1 MRKLM
6 FWAASYVKLRWYER
20 FVSLFVAIILIS
32 SLSIFENYWWPES
45 FKIAYYTLGAAA
57 LIDMLLPLK
66 GRILR
71 LLLQFAATVFI
82 TFRFAR
88 MEWSAAPSADSGE
101 WGWWFRETM
110 AGLHPF
116 LWIGLSLLAIHWLF
130 TRWTVSRPRMF
141 GFIGASILILTIA
154 DSFTPIWLWDNVAVV
169 IFVGLA
175 WLVMNHLDRLQRT
188 HPESLKELLEYPVRV
203 FTPAVIV
210 LSVLFIIALNV
221 PSISPLLQDP
231 YTIWK
236 KARGEEVHVF
246 LGEKALPRDD
256 ILTPE
261 GNSSSGYS
269 RNDEVLGGGFDYDFS
284 PMMTVST
291 SQRSYWRGETLG
303 EYTGQGWRNTLFI
316 ESERVVPAMSLSDGG
331 GREKAQLTEVHQV
344 VTLEREDAYPVLFG
358 AAPVSKVKWINS
370 ETEAVMSNAMRWSPD
385 RWELQWNEAL
395 PYPKTYSITSAVVT
409 LDEQGLRTAKAVL
422 PAGLSQYYLGLPA
435 ELPDRVRELAED
447 ISADGTTDYDRAKL
461 IETYLRQN
469 YIYNNKPDLSKLS
482 GNTTDFVD
490 GFLFELQEGYCDY
503 FSTAM
508 AVMARSIG
516 LPSRWVKGF
525 TPGSLP
531 VDRYGPPGESM
542 LDGER
547 YNPTGAGTYT
557 VRNSDAHSWVE
568 IYFEGFGWI
577 PFEPTSGFRFPYVS
591 PEGEELDLTLPE
603 ADQSETPEAAVKT
616 TSAPS
621 RVWGI
626 VSLIVLVIAAAAW
639 LIVKRRQMAT
649 AWFKIRHGNLNT
661 NEQIVMEANRL
672 IRFCKKRGMK
682 REEHETLREA
692 VARWSQSQRRLQED
706 FRAVLDGFEKAKYG
720 QTGATRE
727 EVERYT
733 NKVRYLIGE
742 LK

>member
-1 MRKLM
+1 MKKLT
-6 FWAASYVKLRWYER
+6 FWITSYLKLRWYER
-20 FVSLFVAIILIS
+20 FVSLFVAAILMS

-45 FKIAYYTLGAAA
+45 FKIAYFTLGFTA
-57 LIDMLLPLK
+57 LVDILLPLK
-66 GRILR
+66 GRLIR
-71 LLLQFAATVFI
+71 LLLQFIAVVFI

-88 MEWSAAPSADSGE
+88 MEWSVAPSTNTGE
-101 WGWWFRETM
+101 WGWWLQETL

-116 LWIGLSLLAIHWLF
+116 LWIGLSLLVIHSLF
-130 TRWTVSRPRMF
+130 TTWTVTRQRMF
-141 GFIGASILILTIA
+141 GFTGASILVLTVA

-169 IFVGLA
+169 VFIALA
-175 WLVMNHLDRLQRT
+175 WLVLNHLDRLQRT
-188 HPESLKELLEYPVRV
+188 HPESLKELMEYPIRV

-210 LSVLFIIALNV
+210 LSVLLVIALNV
-221 PSISPLLQDP
+221 PSIAPMLQDP

-236 KARGEEVHVF
+236 KARGEDVQVF
-246 LGEKALPRDD
+246 LGEKALTREDYAAQA
-256 ILTPE
+256 

-269 RNDEVLGGGFDYDFS
+269 RNDDVLGGGFDYDFS

-303 EYTGQGWRNTLFI
+303 QYTGQGWKNAI
-316 ESERVVPAMSLSDGG
+316 MVDGERVLPELPFFDES
-331 GREKAQLTEVHQV
+331 GRERAQFAEVRQV
-344 VTLEREDAYPVLFG
+344 VTMERDDAYPVLFG
-358 AAPVSKVKWINS
+358 AAPISTVHWINDES
-370 ETEAVMSNAMRWSPD
+370 SAVMANAMKWSPYH
-385 RWELQWNEAL
+385 WELRWNTSL
-395 PYPKTYSITSAVVT
+395 TYPKSYSITSSVVT
-409 LDEQGLRTAKAVL
+409 LDEGGLRTAESILPSNDLNEYYLSL
-422 PAGLSQYYLGLPA
+422 PAS
-435 ELPDRVRELAED
+435 LPDRVRELAQEVT
-447 ISADGTTDYDRAKL
+447 ADGKNDYDRAKA
-461 IETYLRQN
+461 IETHLRQN

-482 GNTTDFVD
+482 GSSADFVD

-525 TPGSLP
+525 TPGVLP
-531 VDRYGPPGESM
+531 VERYGPPGEM
-542 LDGER
+542 MDGER
-547 YNPTGAGTYT
+547 YNPTGAGMYT

-577 PFEPTSGFRFPYVS
+577 PFEPTSGFRFPYLS
-591 PEGEELDLTLPE
+591 PAGEEMEPVLPDE
-603 ADQSETPEAAVKT
+603 KVSETPEVA
-616 TSAPS
+616 SNISSGLS
-621 RVWGI
+621 RVWGLA
-626 VSLIVLVIAAAAW
+626 SLIVLVVAAAAW
-639 LIVKRRQMAT
+639 LIVKRREMAK
-649 AWFKIRHGNLNT
+649 AWFRIRHGSLSP

-692 VARWSQSQRRLQED
+692 IAGWSQSQKRLQED
-706 FRAVLDGFEKAKYG
+706 FRTVLDGFEKAKYG
-720 QTGATRE
+720 ASGATKE

>member
-45 FKIAYYTLGAAA
+45 FKIAHYTLGAAA
-57 LIDMLLPLK
+57 LIDMILPLK
-66 GRILR
+66 GRIIR

-101 WGWWFRETM
+101 WGWWFRETL

-130 TRWTVSRPRMF
+130 TGWTVSRPRMF

-210 LSVLFIIALNV
+210 LLVLFIIALNV

-246 LGEKALPRDD
+246 LGEKALQRDD

-303 EYTGQGWRNTLFI
+303 EYTGQGWKTSLSI
-316 ESERVVPAMSLSDGG
+316 EGERVLPEMSLSDGG
-331 GREKAQLTEVHQV
+331 GRERAQVTEVHQV
-344 VTLEREDAYPVLFG
+344 VTLEREDAYPILFG
-358 AAPVSKVKWINS
+358 AAPVSKVKWINN
-370 ETEAVMSNAMRWSPD
+370 ETEAVTANAMRWSPEN
-385 RWELQWNEAL
+385 WELRWNEAL
-395 PYPKTYSITSAVVT
+395 PYPKTYSISSTVVA

-422 PAGLSQYYLGLPA
+422 PDELSQYYLSLPA
-435 ELPDRVRELAED
+435 ELPTRVYELAED

-531 VDRYGPPGESM
+531 VDRYGPPGDM

-603 ADQSETPEAAVKT
+603 TDQSETPETAVKT

-706 FRAVLDGFEKAKYG
+706 FRVVLDGFEKAKYG
-720 QTGATRE
+720 QTGATKE

>member
-1 MRKLM
+1 MKKLT
-6 FWAASYVKLRWYER
+6 FWIASYLKLNWYDR
-20 FVSLFVAIILIS
+20 FVSLFVAAILMS

-45 FKIAYYTLGAAA
+45 FKIAYYTLAIAAI
-57 LIDMLLPLK
+57 IDIVLPLK
-66 GRILR
+66 GWIIR
-71 LLLQFAATVFI
+71 LLLQFAAAVFI

-88 MEWSAAPSADSGE
+88 IEWSATPSADSGG
-101 WGWWFRETM
+101 WGWWFRETL

-116 LWIGLSLLAIHWLF
+116 LWIGLSLLVIHWLF
-130 TRWTVSRPRMF
+130 TRWTVTRPRMF
-141 GFIGASILILTIA
+141 GLIGASIVLLTVA

-169 IFVGLA
+169 VFIGLA
-175 WLVMNHLDRLQRT
+175 WLVLNHLDRLQRT
-188 HPESLKELLEYPVRV
+188 HPESLKELLEYPIRV

-210 LSVLFIIALNV
+210 LSVLLVIALNV

-236 KARGEEVHVF
+236 KARGEEVQVF
-246 LGEKALPRDD
+246 LGDKALQRDD
-256 ILTPE
+256 FTAE
-261 GNSSSGYS
+261 VGNSSSGYS
-269 RNDEVLGGGFDYDFS
+269 RNDDILGGGFDYDFS

-303 EYTGQGWRNTLFI
+303 EYTGQGWRNALMI
-316 ESERVVPAMSLSDGG
+316 DGDRVMAEASLTDGG
-331 GREKAQLTEVHQV
+331 GRERAQLTEVHQV
-344 VTLEREDAYPVLFG
+344 VTLEREDAYPILFG
-358 AAPVSKVKWINS
+358 AAPVSKVNWIND
-370 ETEAVMSNAMRWSPD
+370 ETAAVMSNAMRWSPEH
-385 RWELQWNEAL
+385 WELRWNESL
-395 PYPKTYSITSAVVT
+395 PYPKSYSVTSFVVS
-409 LDEQGLRTAKAVL
+409 LDEEGLRTAEATL
-422 PAGLSQYYLGLPA
+422 PNGLDPYYLSLPSS
-435 ELPDRVRELAED
+435 LPERVRELTEEITAE
-447 ISADGTTDYDRAKL
+447 GTTDYDRAKL

-482 GNTTDFVD
+482 GNSVDFVD

-508 AVMARSIG
+508 AVMARSVG

-525 TPGSLP
+525 TPGILP
-531 VDRYGPPGESM
+531 VDRYGPPGDNM

-591 PEGEELDLTLPE
+591 PEGEELELSLPE
-603 ADQSETPEAAVKT
+603 EELSESPDAVVKT
-616 TSAPS
+616 SGGPS
-621 RVWGI
+621 RVWGLA
-626 VSLIVLVIAAAAW
+626 SLAVLVIAAAAW
-639 LIVKRRQMAT
+639 LIVKRRQMAM

-661 NEQIVMEANRL
+661 NEQIVLEANRL

-692 VARWSQSQRRLQED
+692 VARWSQSQRRLQDD
-706 FRAVLDGFEKAKYG
+706 FRTVLDGFEKAKYG
-720 QTGATRE
+720 AAGATKE